1 MRIISGNCKGKKI
14 LEPNDIST
22 RPLKD
27 MTKESIFNII
37 LHSNKFNI
45 DIKNSNVLD
54 LFSGVGS
61 FGLECLSRG
70 SSFLTFIEN
79 YKEVLPILKK
89 NIYNLNYQNNS
100 SVIEKNIF
108 DELNFET
115 LNKKYDII
123 FVDPPYKEKKLPLLF
138 KKIIESNIL
147 NQDGVIIIHRH
158 KKEEDEFPN
167 NFNIIEKKTYGISKI
182 VFGNLI

>member
-123 FVDPPYKEKKLPLLF
+123 FVDPPYKKKKLPLLF

>member
-138 KKIIESNIL
+138 KKIIESKIL